1 MIKTIGE
8 VELRGIQKIK
18 SGKVREMFLLG
29 ENLLIVTTDR
39 ISAFDYVLPP
49 LIPYKGILLNQI
61 SIFWFNYLKNVID
74 NHLVESDFDNF
85 PEKLK
90 EFEDILRDRSV
101 IVKKADVFPIECVV
115 RGYITGSAWEEY
127 IKTGMLGG
135 YKLPGSLK
143 FCEKLPEPIFTP
155 TTKETSGHDISLT
168 ISQAKNKFGSELID
182 FLEEK
187 SIEIYNSAS
196 KYALDKGIIIADT
209 KFEFGIFEGKII
221 LIDEVLTPDSS
232 RFWFLEDYK
241 PGTQQKSF
249 DKQFLRDYLLFSDWD
264 RNSTPPP
271 LPEDIILKT
280 SERYITAYER
290 IVGKKFNPC
299 DGNQG

>member
-1 MIKTIGE
+1 VIKTIGE

-39 ISAFDYVLPP
+39 ISAFDYVLPS

-182 FLEEK
+182 FLEKK
-187 SIEIYNSAS
+187 SIEIYKSAS